1 MDVTIP
7 CICPESPHTEDTVT
21 LRDTLT
27 FRQGK
32 RIQYEIALL
41 DEDQR
46 ADIAFV
52 LALLTES
59 YILAGIEAW
68 TLTDEKGKPVAVSE
82 EAIRS
87 RLLTHPAEADAIAE
101 AADGLYQEAVMLPL
115 LRRAQNS
122 SPPTPTDDSTSA
134 PKDSAPTPLKRSKR
148 SSTTTSPMDGTAQ
161 ISA

>member
-1 MDVTIP
+1 MTTKGVAV
-7 CICPESPHTEDTVT
+7 E
-21 LRDTLT
+21 
-27 FRQGK
+27 
-32 RIQYEIALL
+32 Y
-41 DEDQR
+41 
-46 ADIAFV
+46 
-52 LALLTES
+52 LALV
-59 YILAGIEAW
+59 YGDPAGWEA
-68 TLTDEKGKPVAVSE
+68 LSEAEQAAAYQGYVAVSE
-82 EAIRS
+82 EAIRT
-87 RLLTHPAEADAIAE
+87 RLLTRPAEADAIAE